1 MPSTLR
7 VRPRI
12 RQAHSSRSK
21 TRWAAAG
28 NQSRPT
34 NGGVPSGPGI
44 GSNLANRQRVFRLIK
59 PHLSAA
65 GKLDLPTR
73 TPPRLFDQSRPHALG
88 PQLGNL
94 VLQLIAWELKLL
106 AKDSHRPDEPPLR
119 TQAARNSTIPAPHPP
134 IQIPAARSRICDPPS
149 GPCSSWPDARQ
160 RSSLFLLSCLNSW
173 LLELAA
179 SLPGSRA
186 SQCQTASARNRLARL
201 LPAAVALSPLAAK
214 LPLQG

>member
-94 VLQLIAWELKLL
+94 VLQLIAWELKPL

-119 TQAARNSTIPAPHPP
+119 TQAGSAKINHPRPASTDSNPGGSLKNLRSAFRSLLQLARCAPKIVALPA
-134 IQIPAARSRICDPPS
+134 
-149 GPCSSWPDARQ
+149 
-160 RSSLFLLSCLNSW
+160 FLLEQQALRACSQ
-173 LLELAA
+173 LAWQPRV
-179 SLPGSRA
+179 SMPGGIG
-186 SQCQTASARNRLARL
+186 SQSTRSASAGRCCTI
-201 LPAAVALSPLAAK
+201 
-214 LPLQG
+214 